1 MSTPGMYD
9 NSKERFIGASGSVG
23 GALDLLTDDIRAKL
37 IDDGMYTANFATDID
52 LDDVPDMA
60 EISTLVAGLTTPT
73 TAAGVFD
80 ADDDTFTSVSGVNV
94 ESTLLYEHNAIPGSA
109 HLLVL
114 LDNGGPTLP
123 NGNDINVVWDSGA
136 DRIFA
141 LN

>member
-1 MSTPGMYD
+1 MYD